1 MPSLLT
7 VTSAATLANRRLCT
21 LAAVKAELDI
31 TVTTYD
37 TALTALI
44 DDVSASIASHCKR
57 VLAEETVRETWRCV
71 DCAEKL
77 ILARWPVSA
86 VSLVSENGVELN
98 SSDWEL
104 DGAKGFLWRLRDDAR
119 CCWSATKVV
128 VDYTAGWRVPDQAT
142 PTLPGEISRA
152 AVITAAAWR
161 LARGRDPMLRSDTAD
176 GVGGSSWIATADMGA
191 LPPQA
196 ETLLAPRVARS
207 V

>member
-1 MPSLLT
+1 MASVLT

-21 LAAVKAELDI
+21 LAAAKAELDI

-44 DDVSASIASHCKR
+44 DDVSASIAAHCKR
-57 VLAEETVRETWRCV
+57 TLAEETVRETWRRV
-71 DCAEKL
+71 DCADQL
-77 ILARWPVSA
+77 ILTRWPVSA
-86 VSLVSENGVELN
+86 VSAVTVDGVELEDD
-98 SSDWEL
+98 DWEL
-104 DGAKGFLWRLRDDAR
+104 DGARGFLWRLQDDVRRD
-119 CCWSATKVV
+119 WSAAKVV

-152 AVITAAAWR
+152 AVITVAAWHKGK
-161 LARGRDPMLRSDTAD
+161 GRDPMLRSDATE
-176 GVGGSSWIATADMGA
+176 GVGSSSWIATADMGA

-196 ETLLAPRVARS
+196 EALLAEHVARH